1 MKRLSIIFL
10 ILILFAFPSTALAD
24 VAPPANPPGSNLQPG
39 SETTQVRMMA
49 ETVLV
54 DIQSDTTPG
63 SLGRARVTADFTMRN
78 LGAVSESMAVRFP
91 ISANDGR
98 GQYPEITDLA
108 IQVNGKQVPFQRA
121 NYPDIRYYNQDR
133 DVPWAEFD
141 VTFPVG
147 QDVAIQV
154 AYTLN
159 GSGYSPFTAFYYI
172 LETGAGWKDTIGS
185 ADIILRL
192 PYPASPQ
199 NVIMD
204 LEIGW
209 AGTPSGGVIQG
220 NEVRWHF
227 DNFEPGPNGSDAAVQ
242 NMEFAL
248 VAPVAWQTVLK
259 ERTNVA
265 KHPNDSEA
273 WGRLAMAYK
282 QIFLMG
288 KGYRT
293 DAGGEEL
300 YQLSITAY
308 EKCLALK
315 PDDAQWH
322 AGFADLLASRS
333 DWDSWDG
340 PTSDAYRALDEIHI
354 ALELAPNDA
363 KVLEIAQNI
372 SYMFPDGISQ
382 NGSGYDFPWL
392 TATPLPPTPAPTI
405 VPFLDPAAVSGV
417 YQSNMLTLS
426 NNQRVQLTL
435 TLHPDYSAELESK
448 YANDQTII
456 SSGSWIDN
464 RDGTL
469 GLVVADPNNEEIVIM
484 FSVKND
490 LLQAYNYP
498 SFYGEAGIE
507 MKRLVP
513 ATPVPTSTETPQ
525 PGATPPAPRSSSP
538 LCGSAALAPLLAF
551 IWSVRKRR
559 QNN

>member
-1 MKRLSIIFL
+1 MKRIFL
-10 ILILFAFPSTALAD
+10 ALLTLILFAFPSTVLAD
-24 VAPPANPPGSNLQPG
+24 VAPPINPPGSNPQPG
-39 SETTQVRMMA
+39 SENTQVRMMA

-54 DIQSDTTPG
+54 DVQSDTTPG

-78 LGAVSESMAVRFP
+78 LGAVPESMAVRFP
-91 ISANDGR
+91 TSANDGR
-98 GQYPEITDLA
+98 DQYPEITDIA
-108 IQVNGKQVPFQRA
+108 IKVNGEKVPFQYA
-121 NYPDIRYYNQDR
+121 SYTDTRYYNQDY

-154 AYTLN
+154 AYSLN

-192 PYPASPQ
+192 PYPASTQ

-204 LEIGW
+204 MQIGW
-209 AGTPSGGVIQG
+209 AETTSGGVFNG

-227 DNFEPGPNGSDAAVQ
+227 EDFDPVPDSDVQ

-259 ERTNVA
+259 ERDNAA
-265 KHPNDSEA
+265 KNPNDGEA
-273 WGRLAMAYK
+273 WGRLAKAYK
-282 QIFLMG
+282 QIFLMS

-300 YQLSITAY
+300 YQMSIAAY

-322 AGFADLLASRS
+322 AGFAELLASRS
-333 DWDSWDG
+333 YFDSWYD
-340 PTSDAYRALDEIHI
+340 PTPDAYRALDEIHT
-354 ALELAPNDA
+354 ALQLAPNDA

-382 NGSGYDFPWL
+382 NGSGYAFPWL
-392 TATPLPPTPAPTI
+392 TQTPTPHPPTPTI
-405 VPFLDPAAVSGV
+405 VPVLDPASVSGT
-417 YQSNMLTLS
+417 YQSDTFLLS
-426 NNQRVQLTL
+426 NQKSAQLTL
-435 TLHPDYSAELESK
+435 TLRPDHSAELESK
-448 YANDQTII
+448 YENDQPII
-456 SSGSWIDN
+456 STGSWRDN
-464 RDGTL
+464 GDGTL
-469 GLVVADPNNEEIVIM
+469 SIVVSDANQKTIEIKFNVSNN
-484 FSVKND
+484 
-490 LLQAYNYP
+490 LLQANTYP
-498 SFYGEAGIE
+498 AFYGDAGIE

-525 PGATPPAPRSSSP
+525 TTPSEPAPATPASKPSLPI
-538 LCGSAALAPLLAF
+538 CGSAALISV
-551 IWSVRKRR
+551 IWLVRKRR
-559 QNN
+559 